1 MKYQIFVTFYYY
13 LIVKIAVFKRQHMIH
28 SGEIKHKVKLFISL
42 SSSLSL
48 NHLAIV
54 LYVQGKCQNIQD
66 VDLRVRT
73 Q

>member
-1 MKYQIFVTFYYY
+1 
-13 LIVKIAVFKRQHMIH
+13 MIH
-28 SGEIKHKVKLFISL
+28 SEEIKHKVKLFLSL

-54 LYVQGKCQNIQD
+54 LYVQGKCKNIQD